1 MTQLYPTCAPMFN
14 NQVYQFWG
22 VIWAIT
28 AVAGAVLL
36 LRRRWRWLLSVN
48 WGFGVCDL
56 CAHACLL
63 LVDQARQL
71 PLRNCLRSLAQPTT
85 SEELIVIGFKSVVFY
100 TRPALT
106 FDRRKRS

>member
-1 MTQLYPTCAPMFN
+1 MFN

-48 WGFGVCDL
+48 
-56 CAHACLL
+56 LL
-63 LVDQARQL
+63 VLAFVIFVLTPAYFLVDQARQL
-71 PLRNCLRSLAQPTT
+71 PKGIVCDRSHRNNKRR
-85 SEELIVIGFKSVVFY
+85 I
-100 TRPALT
+100 
-106 FDRRKRS
+106 DRDWF